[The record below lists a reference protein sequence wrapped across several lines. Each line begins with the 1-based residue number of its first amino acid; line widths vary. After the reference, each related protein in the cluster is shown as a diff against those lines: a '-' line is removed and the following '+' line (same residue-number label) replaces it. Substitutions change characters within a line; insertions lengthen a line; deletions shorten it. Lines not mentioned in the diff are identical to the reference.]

1 MTPQELTSEKEYC
14 STSLVPV
21 EEDFY
26 SDLTLETY
34 LEALSS
40 NESHAPALD
49 QMEAGSARR
58 RSRALDLAV
67 KKLALMEF
75 KGKEYAEVGVL
86 LLDKRKTAGH
96 SSQE

>member
-21 EEDFY
+21 EEDFS

-40 NESHAPALD
+40 NESQAPAPD
-49 QMEAGSARR
+49 EIEACC
-58 RSRALDLAV
+58 V
-67 KKLALMEF
+67 
-75 KGKEYAEVGVL
+75 
-86 LLDKRKTAGH
+86 
-96 SSQE
+96 